1 MALKTPSYVSR
12 LPSSIKLI
20 DEFKGMST
28 PVLHECR
35 KCTTKWIAR
44 PGNILHSHSGCPAC
58 AKGRKK
64 VKLGTRKLHLRG
76 YEPQGIKWL
85 LKQGLTAEDIVTDN
99 EGVPKIDYFI
109 EGRFRTYTPDL
120 FLWKYNVVVEIKSLS
135 TLGCMTTG
143 YESKESIFKT
153 NVAKAKACLLLVMT
167 RDGRRLVL
175 PQDWYKYSAD
185 QLHTWALE
193 MGLIWEFNYCEN
205 QDFLTRLVGAQ
216 EAL

>member
-143 YESKESIFKT
+143 YESKESIF
-153 NVAKAKACLLLVMT
+153 N
-167 RDGRRLVL
+167 
-175 PQDWYKYSAD
+175 WYKYSAD